1 MTPGMQGG
9 PRPAKAPDLRVGD
22 WDTLGSAASQV
33 RTAVFVREQ
42 GIPAELEWDAADAEC
57 LHCVAFDGRQPV
69 ATGRLLP
76 DGHIGR
82 MAVLA
87 TWRRS
92 GLGGAIL
99 ERLVAAARERGH
111 PVALLNAQREV
122 ESFYRR
128 HGFETVSEPFDEAG
142 IEHVAMRRALR

>member
-1 MTPGMQGG
+1 MSGDRQ
-9 PRPAKAPDLRVGD
+9 PALRIGD
-22 WDTLGSAASQV
+22 WAALGPAAAQV
-33 RTAVFVREQ
+33 RTEVFVREQ
-42 GIPAELEWDAADAEC
+42 GIPAELEWDADDRLC
-57 LHCVAFDGRQPV
+57 LHCVAFDGDEPV

-87 TWRRS
+87 GWRRS

-99 ERLVAAARERGH
+99 ERLVDAAREHGH
-111 PVALLNAQREV
+111 VQAMLNAQRYV
-122 ESFYRR
+122 EAFYER
-128 HGFETVSEPFDEAG
+128 HGFQTVGQPFQEAG